1 MATALTDAFGDA
13 APRPIVRGG
22 WRPGDVRHIVA
33 SPRRAADEL
42 GFVAEI
48 GFEEGMAEFA
58 RAPQRAAVV
67 A

>member
-1 MATALTDAFGDA
+1 MAVALTDAFGPD
-13 APRPIVRGG
+13 APRPEVRGG

-33 SPRRAADEL
+33 SPRRAAEEL

-58 RAPQRAAVV
+58 RAPQRAA
-67 A
+67 AG